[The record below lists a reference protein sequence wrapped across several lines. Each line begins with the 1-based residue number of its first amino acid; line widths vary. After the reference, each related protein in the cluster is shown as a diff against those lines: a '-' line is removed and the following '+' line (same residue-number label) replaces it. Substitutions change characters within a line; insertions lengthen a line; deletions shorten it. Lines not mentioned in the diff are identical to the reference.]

1 VKNRNNS
8 HKTIKLQ
15 QKSVEQI
22 NDTNSNNNNEKGN
35 NKSNVQQYVK
45 KSGSVYCSSIFL
57 SSDESYSFA

>member
-22 NDTNSNNNNEKGN
+22 NDTNSNNNDNGS